1 MQGSLAGI
9 GIAII
14 EDDPLLRES
23 LSLFLRV
30 KGCRVETFGSAEEAV
45 DAAKPGR
52 FDIVV
57 SDYLLPGENG
67 LSFLRRVREDS
78 GGAGTMLITAH
89 AREDVRGGARAAGID
104 SLLPKPFSTDEL
116 EAVLR
121 RIVEVGGTGRK
132 GVVEAGS

>member
-14 EDDPLLRES
+14 EDDVLLRKS
-23 LSLFLRV
+23 LEIFLRV
-30 KGCRVETFGSAEEAV
+30 RGCRVETFGSAEEAG

-104 SLLPKPFSTDEL
+104 SFLPKPFSTDEL
-116 EAVLR
+116 EAALR
-121 RIVEVGGTGRK
+121 RIVEGAGARSEGT
-132 GVVEAGS
+132 VEAGR